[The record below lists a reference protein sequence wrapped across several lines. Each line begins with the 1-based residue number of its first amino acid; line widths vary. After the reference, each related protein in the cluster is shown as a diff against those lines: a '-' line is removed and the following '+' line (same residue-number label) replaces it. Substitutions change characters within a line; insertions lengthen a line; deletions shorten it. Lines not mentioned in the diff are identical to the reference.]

1 MFVAMMNLIP
11 RVRFA
16 PSPTGLLHVG
26 NARTALYNWLYA
38 RRVGG
43 LFLLRVEDTDRER
56 SEARYEAQLIEDL
69 HWLGIQWDGGPGAPN
84 EPDTGDHGPYRQS
97 ERLHIYAEHTE
108 KLLAEGKAYRC
119 FCTPEELEA
128 ERTHAAAEHGSQ
140 IYSGRCRSLSPDEIE
155 RNLAAG
161 KPFAVRLKIEK
172 DHPLR
177 FNDIVRGPVEFA
189 AETVSDPVLVRSA
202 SGVSAGVPV
211 YNYVVTID
219 DALMGITHVIRGD
232 DHISNTPK
240 QVAIYEAFGW
250 PVPEFAHLSTILGP
264 DHQRL
269 SKRHG
274 ATSISTFRQMGYLPE
289 ALANYLA
296 LLGWGAEDGKTET
309 FTLAE
314 LTPIFSLERVTPSP
328 AIFDFDKLNWLNR
341 YYIKKVEQADPD
353 RIAKLAERQ
362 FVLQKPGVFPLWSNN
377 EIYTSETIALLA
389 SLDPPIHLDIPSV
402 EEIEERKAWFASLLA
417 LFLPSVDYLA
427 QLPVRSAFIFGIDPD
442 AAHADPE
449 NAAILATDS
458 ARTVL
463 SEFASRVRAHSGQV
477 TAELFKCW
485 VEEIKAATGIKGKE
499 LFHPIR
505 IALTGAHS
513 GREFDKILPLIEE
526 GAAMGLPIPTVHDRI
541 EQFVGV

>member
-1 MFVAMMNLIP
+1 MTNLIP

-26 NARTALYNWLYA
+26 NARTALYNWLFA
-38 RRVGG
+38 RHTGG
-43 LFLLRVEDTDRER
+43 LFILRIEDTDLER
-56 SEARYEAQLIEDL
+56 SEVRYENQLIEDL
-69 HWLGIQWDGGPGAPN
+69 HWLGIHWDGGPGAHE

-108 KLLAEGKAYRC
+108 RLLAEGKAYRC
-119 FCTPEELEA
+119 FCTTEELEA
-128 ERTHAAAEHGSQ
+128 DRESAAAEHRAQ
-140 IYSGRCRSLSPDEIE
+140 VYSGRCRNLSPETIE
-155 RNLAAG
+155 KNLAAG
-161 KPFAVRLKIEK
+161 MPFAVRLKIEN
-172 DHPLR
+172 HPLR

-189 AETVSDPVLVRSA
+189 PETVSDPVLVRSA
-202 SGVSAGVPV
+202 TGVSAGVPV
-211 YNYVVTID
+211 YNYVVTVD

-250 PVPEFAHLSTILGP
+250 PVPQFAHLSTILGP
-264 DHQRL
+264 DRERL

-289 ALANYLA
+289 AMANYLA

-314 LTPIFSLERVTPSP
+314 LVPIFSLDRVTPSP

-341 YYIKKVEQADPD
+341 HYIKQADPE

-362 FVLQKPGVFPLWSNN
+362 FILQKPGVFPLWSAS
-377 EIYTSETIALLA
+377 ELYTSETIALLA

-402 EEIEERKAWFASLLA
+402 EQIAERKAWFAQLLA
-417 LFLPSVDYLA
+417 LFLPKVDYLA
-427 QLPVRSAFIFGIDPD
+427 QLPVKSAFIFGIDPD

-449 NAAILATDS
+449 NSAILSTDS
-458 ARTVL
+458 ARRVL
-463 SEFASRVRAHSGQV
+463 GEFANRVRAHSGLI
-477 TAELFKCW
+477 TPELFKIW
-485 VEEIKAATGIKGKE
+485 LAEITAATGAKGKE

-513 GREFDKILPLIEE
+513 GPEFDKILPLIEE
-526 GAAMGLPIPTVHDRI
+526 GAAMGLAIPTVHDRI